1 MAYYNVDT
9 LLTELQRNSL
19 QRTSQF
25 RCKIPVQLIG
35 DLGVA
40 NNLATR
46 HPNAARLLQQ
56 GLLCESTRTPSR
68 QFETTT
74 MSIYG
79 YEEKFPMFTTYADM
93 ECTFMVPMTQDTT
106 RDNTSL
112 EVVELFHAWHNLIQ
126 PISSQNPST
135 GRTERGDMVLS
146 FPIEYR
152 LQDGMTLEQFDPY
165 NAKRNNG
172 QVNIVGTVGPLTG
185 QLTFG
190 NARADTEP
198 TPTIVYRF
206 RNVYPLTIEPMP
218 VSWSS
223 IDEYQKLTVTFAY
236 SYWTSD
242 NSSLYG

>member
-35 DLGVA
+35 DLGRA

-46 HPNAARLLQQ
+46 YPNAARLLQQ

-79 YEEKFPMFTTYADM
+79 YEEKFPTFTAYADM
-93 ECTFMVPMTQDTT
+93 ECTFMVPMTQDFAEEK
-106 RDNTSL
+106 TSL
-112 EVVELFHAWHNLIQ
+112 DVVELFHAWHNLIQ
-126 PISSQNPST
+126 PISSKNPSN
-135 GRTERGDMVLS
+135 GFTERGDMVLS

-172 QVNIVGTVGPLTG
+172 QTDVGRGIFLDINGNFAGP
-185 QLTFG
+185 
-190 NARADTEP
+190 AEDTEES
-198 TPTIVYRF
+198 TPTMVYRF
-206 RNVYPLTIEPMP
+206 SNVYPLTIESVP

-223 IDEYQKLTVTFAY
+223 TDEYLKLTVTFAY

>member
-9 LLTELQRNSL
+9 LLSELQRNSL

-25 RCKIPVQLIG
+25 RCKIPVENIG
-35 DLGVA
+35 GFN
-40 NNLATR
+40 NNLALR
-46 HPNAARLLQQ
+46 YPQAAQLLQK

-79 YEEKFPMFTTYADM
+79 YEEKFPTFTTYADI
-93 ECTFMVPMTQDTT
+93 ECTFMIPMTQDFAEEK
-106 RDNTSL
+106 TSL
-112 EVVELFHAWHNLIQ
+112 EVVELFHAWQNLIQ
-126 PISSQNPST
+126 PISSKNPSN
-135 GRTERGDMVLS
+135 GQTERGDMVLS

-172 QVNIVGTVGPLTG
+172 LTDVGQGIFLDINGNFAGP
-185 QLTFG
+185 
-190 NARADTEP
+190 AEDTEP
-198 TPTIVYRF
+198 APTIVYRF
-206 RNVYPLTIEPMP
+206 RNVYPLTIEPMA

-223 IDEYQKLTVTFAY
+223 IDEYQKLVVTFAY

>member
-46 HPNAARLLQQ
+46 YPQAAQLLQK

-68 QFETTT
+68 QFDTTT
-74 MSIYG
+74 MTIYG
-79 YEEKFPMFTTYADM
+79 YEEKFPTFTTYADM
-93 ECTFMVPMTQDTT
+93 ECTFMIPMTQDTT
-106 RDNTSL
+106 GEKTSL
-112 EVVELFHAWHNLIQ
+112 EVVELFHAWQNLIQ
-126 PISSQNPST
+126 PISSQNSSN
-135 GRTERGDMVLS
+135 GFTERGDMVLS

-165 NAKRNNG
+165 NAKRNTG
-172 QVNIVGTVGPLTG
+172 QVNITGRLGPLTG

-198 TPTIVYRF
+198 APTIVYRF
-206 RNVYPLTIEPMP
+206 RNVYPLTIEPMA

-223 IDEYQKLTVTFAY
+223 IDEYQKLVVSFAY

>member
-9 LLTELQRNSL
+9 LLSELQRNSL

-25 RCKIPVQLIG
+25 RCKIPVHLIG
-35 DLGVA
+35 DLGLA
-40 NNLATR
+40 NNLETR
-46 HPNAARLLQQ
+46 YPHAGRLLRQ
-56 GLLCESTRTPSR
+56 GLLCESTSTPSR
-68 QFETTT
+68 QFDTTT
-74 MSIYG
+74 MTIYG
-79 YEEKFPMFTTYADM
+79 YEEKFPTFTTYADM
-93 ECTFMVPMTQDTT
+93 QCTFMIPMTQDFAEEK
-106 RDNTSL
+106 TSL
-112 EVVELFHAWHNLIQ
+112 EVVELFHAWQNLIQ
-126 PISSQNPST
+126 PISSQNSSN
-135 GRTERGDMVLS
+135 GFTEPGDMVLS
-146 FPIEYR
+146 FPSEYR

-172 QVNIVGTVGPLTG
+172 P
-185 QLTFG
+185 
-190 NARADTEP
+190 AEDTEP

-206 RNVYPLTIEPMP
+206 RNVYPLTIEPMA